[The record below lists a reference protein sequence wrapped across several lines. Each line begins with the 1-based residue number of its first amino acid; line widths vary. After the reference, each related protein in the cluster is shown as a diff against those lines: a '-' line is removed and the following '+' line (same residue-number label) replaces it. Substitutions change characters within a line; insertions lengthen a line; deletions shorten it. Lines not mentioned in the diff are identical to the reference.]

1 MGMRNNYFP
10 QNETNST
17 APEESWLE
25 DDPFLL
31 NMVPF
36 QGTNSFIFVG
46 ASENSATFFDDFFNK
61 KPKRKFGQGKY
72 LLAKLR
78 CCFVCFSNISPK
90 DMIPWTLRPKW
101 IPWKFIRLST
111 NKKTTNFHNFP
122 PKSEPTFSAWIH
134 SSLYCLQKKG
144 CQTAKMW
151 TPRSAEKKN
160 NQTTTKEGGESR
172 SKSKALKENI
182 IQTNM

>member
-101 IPWKFIRLST
+101 IPWKFIRLSKPT
-111 NKKTTNFHNFP
+111 KKKPTSTTFHQCPNRLFQHGSTVVFTAYKRKAAKQQRCEPSEAPKKKTT
-122 PKSEPTFSAWIH
+122 K
-134 SSLYCLQKKG
+134 Q
-144 CQTAKMW
+144 QQ
-151 TPRSAEKKN
+151 R
-160 NQTTTKEGGESR
+160 KEGR
-172 SKSKALKENI
+172 AAQKARL
-182 IQTNM
+182 